1 MAKPTNSERIYS
13 DKLPIV
19 LKPVGCS
26 YTDAEWKRY
35 IRLFPANGWG
45 IADEKDTR
53 DNGKISD
60 VVKQIAEKHPKQIKE
75 KKCLLC
81 GCIDNDTY
89 NAAWGMCKSCNHTVW
104 RKGRSKRNAK
114 VIDPLTGKETKEWNR
129 DKEQATCVECGA
141 KGITYV
147 SFCMCLHCGRNQSA
161 RILRISGRKRR
172 PATVSQVE
180 VYENKLNMIFPNG
193 PDELRG
199 VKLIRCKRP

>member
-60 VVKQIAEKHPKQIKE
+60 VVKQIAEKHQKLQSYRMEKRQKQ
-75 KKCLLC
+75 KKRES
-81 GCIDNDTY
+81 NRPSY
-89 NAAWGMCKSCNHTVW
+89 RQRN
-104 RKGRSKRNAK
+104 KRME
-114 VIDPLTGKETKEWNR
+114 P
-129 DKEQATCVECGA
+129 
-141 KGITYV
+141 
-147 SFCMCLHCGRNQSA
+147 
-161 RILRISGRKRR
+161 
-172 PATVSQVE
+172 
-180 VYENKLNMIFPNG
+180 
-193 PDELRG
+193 
-199 VKLIRCKRP
+199 

>member
-1 MAKPTNSERIYS
+1 M
-13 DKLPIV
+13 

-60 VVKQIAEKHPKQIKE
+60 VVKQIAEKHPKQIKA

-114 VIDPLTGKETKEWNR
+114 VIDPLTSKETKEWNR

-161 RILRISGRKRR
+161 RILRIGGRKRR

>member
-60 VVKQIAEKHPKQIKE
+60 VVKQIAEKHPKQIKAKNAFCVAALIMTFIMLYGACAKAAIIPYGE
-75 KKCLLC
+75 K
-81 GCIDNDTY
+81 
-89 NAAWGMCKSCNHTVW
+89 A
-104 RKGRSKRNAK
+104 
-114 VIDPLTGKETKEWNR
+114 E
-129 DKEQATCVECGA
+129 A
-141 KGITYV
+141 KGMQT
-147 SFCMCLHCGRNQSA
+147 
-161 RILRISGRKRR
+161 
-172 PATVSQVE
+172 
-180 VYENKLNMIFPNG
+180 
-193 PDELRG
+193 
-199 VKLIRCKRP
+199 

>member
-60 VVKQIAEKHPKQIKE
+60 VVKQIAEKHPKQIKA

-81 GCIDNDTY
+81 GCVDNDIGACAK
-89 NAAWGMCKSCNHTVW
+89 AAIIPYGEK
-104 RKGRSKRNAK
+104 A
-114 VIDPLTGKETKEWNR
+114 E
-129 DKEQATCVECGA
+129 A
-141 KGITYV
+141 KGMQT
-147 SFCMCLHCGRNQSA
+147 
-161 RILRISGRKRR
+161 
-172 PATVSQVE
+172 
-180 VYENKLNMIFPNG
+180 
-193 PDELRG
+193 
-199 VKLIRCKRP
+199 

>member
-60 VVKQIAEKHPKQIKE
+60 VVKQIAEKHQKQIKA

-104 RKGRSKRNAK
+104 RKGRSKRNE
-114 VIDPLTGKETKEWNR
+114 P
-129 DKEQATCVECGA
+129 
-141 KGITYV
+141 
-147 SFCMCLHCGRNQSA
+147 
-161 RILRISGRKRR
+161 
-172 PATVSQVE
+172 
-180 VYENKLNMIFPNG
+180 
-193 PDELRG
+193 
-199 VKLIRCKRP
+199 

>member
-60 VVKQIAEKHPKQIKE
+60 VVNTQSKSKQKSAFCVAALIMTLIMLHGVCAKAAIIPCGEKAEAKE
-75 KKCLLC
+75 
-81 GCIDNDTY
+81 
-89 NAAWGMCKSCNHTVW
+89 M
-104 RKGRSKRNAK
+104 RK
-114 VIDPLTGKETKEWNR
+114 
-129 DKEQATCVECGA
+129 
-141 KGITYV
+141 
-147 SFCMCLHCGRNQSA
+147 
-161 RILRISGRKRR
+161 
-172 PATVSQVE
+172 
-180 VYENKLNMIFPNG
+180 
-193 PDELRG
+193 
-199 VKLIRCKRP
+199 